1 MLQVIV
7 SSVVHRAFQITVSG
21 ILYRTLQV
29 IVSSLV
35 HRAFQIVSGILYR
48 MPQMTVSYCQGI
60 SGIGPIL

>member
-1 MLQVIV
+1 MIV

-21 ILYRTLQV
+21 ILYRVLQV

-35 HRAFQIVSGILYR
+35 HRAFQITVSGIFNR
-48 MPQMTVSYCQGI
+48 VSQMIVFYCQDI